1 MRPLYLEM
9 QAFGPYP
16 DVEKVEFSRLAGQSL
31 FLIHGPTGSGK
42 TTIFDAICYALYGKT
57 SGPRSGEQMRC
68 QYAAEDVPT
77 QVTFDFSLG
86 KKQYRIV
93 RLPTQE
99 RPKKRGTGTTTME
112 HRAEL
117 WDRTGAAAAEEG
129 SLLAGKPTD
138 VEERVE
144 EIMGFEVEQF
154 RQVVLLPQGE
164 FRELLLATSQDR
176 EKILE
181 TLFGTWVYARIQQL
195 LKERVAEITDECK
208 SGLSRRGALL
218 DAAGTETE
226 EELAKKIK
234 AGLTALKQFEAKVR
248 ASQKAYES
256 AQEALAKAEDVDRL
270 FREREEAIAESRSL
284 ARHRQDMKRKGEDLK
299 RARKAAGLVDIYE
312 SCLERQTARAEAETE
327 LAAMKEE
334 LDKAKADEKKARAQ
348 ETAAAALEPEVAQVS
363 DEIST
368 LKTMRPKVESLESL
382 TGRLTEL
389 RKTIA
394 RAHAEIDAA
403 KERRQ
408 AMEQDMAATQANMER
423 LQPLANS
430 VGTLD
435 VMLGDA
441 RLTVDDKKKHLAA
454 TKHLTSVVTELE
466 QAARQGEE
474 AARRLAEAEA
484 DLEQAESAWLSSSA
498 YNLAKQLTPGQQ
510 CPVCGSREHPDP
522 ARKTE
527 LHITEAELAKRRA
540 AYKEADRALKEVHKE
555 ETRLKV
561 QADALRAQVDD
572 LAARLGSDVSKGQPQ
587 LEKAYDE
594 LLRRHKEAVDAREQ
608 IGKGSLRLR
617 QSKET
622 LAAASEDLGAQQE
635 AVRKQER
642 QADNLESTIKERVA
656 GIPEDL
662 RQLETLERKLKQAQ
676 DRLGELKDRRQEA
689 ATQARRAERRLAESR
704 SKVDATGKAAS
715 RARKAEQKAT
725 AALGRRLKNA
735 GFRTVDDFK
744 GSILEEHDM
753 AELEAA
759 IGHYK
764 EQVALSRARVKQARA
779 KTSRVRRP
787 RLEIIAKKLAAKR
800 TAFQAVHGEYAAG
813 EQDLKALRKRL
824 AEIRRISRTLAKK
837 EQELQVVGKLS
848 EVANG
853 KNERRITFQRF
864 VLSSLL
870 DHVTLMANERL
881 RRMSEGRYT
890 LRRAEA
896 LADLRFS
903 GGLDLEVFDSF
914 SGEQRSVKTLSGGE
928 MFLAS
933 LCMALGLADV
943 VQSYT
948 GGIRLDSVFI
958 DEGFGSLDSETLD
971 HAIETL
977 VALQKGGRMVGLI
990 SHVPELRERID
1001 VRLDVR
1007 PGRRGSTVHLVGV

>member
-16 DVEKVEFSRLAGQSL
+16 DVEKVEFSRLACQSL

-86 KKQYRIV
+86 KKRYRIV

-112 HRAEL
+112 HKAEL
-117 WDRTGAAAAEEG
+117 WDRTGAAATEEG
-129 SLLAGKPTD
+129 SLVAGKPKD
-138 VEERVE
+138 VEERIE

-154 RQVVLLPQGE
+154 RQVVLLPQGQ

-218 DAAGTETE
+218 DAAGTDTE
-226 EELAKKIK
+226 EELAKRIK
-234 AGLTALKQFEAKVR
+234 AGLAVLKQLEGKVS

-270 FREREEAIAESRSL
+270 FKEREEAMAESRSL
-284 ARHRQDMKRKGEDLK
+284 GRLRQDMKRKGEDLK
-299 RARKAAGLVDIYE
+299 WAHKAAGLVDIYE
-312 SCLERQTARAEAETE
+312 SCQEKQTARAEAETE
-327 LAAMKEE
+327 LGGMEEE
-334 LDKAKADEKKARAQ
+334 LGKAKADEKEARSQ
-348 ETAAAALEPEVAQVS
+348 ETAAAALEPEVAEVS
-363 DEIST
+363 DEMSA
-368 LKTMRPKVESLESL
+368 LKTMKPKVESLKSL
-382 TGRLTEL
+382 TGRLREL

-394 RAHAEIDAA
+394 RAHADVDTAEA
-403 KERRQ
+403 RRQ
-408 AMEQDMAATQANMER
+408 RMEQEMAATEADLER

-430 VGTLD
+430 MGTLD

-441 RLTVDDKKKHLAA
+441 NRMVDDKKKHLAA
-454 TKHLTSVVTELE
+454 TEHLTSVLNELK
-466 QAARQGEE
+466 QTARHGEE
-474 AARRLAEAEA
+474 AADRLDRAEA
-484 DLEQAESAWLSSSA
+484 DLKQAESAWLSSSA
-498 YNLAKQLTPGQQ
+498 HNLAKQLTPGRP
-510 CPVCGSREHPDP
+510 CPVCGSKEHPDP

-527 LHITEAELAKRRA
+527 FHISEAELAERRA
-540 AYKEADRALKEVHKE
+540 AHKEADQALEEVHKE
-555 ETRLKV
+555 ETRLKF
-561 QADALRAQVDD
+561 QADALKAQVDD
-572 LAARLGSDVSKGQPQ
+572 LAARLGPNVSKSQPQ
-587 LEKAYDE
+587 LEEAYDE

-608 IGKGSLRLR
+608 IGKGGSGLQQL
-617 QSKET
+617 KEG
-622 LAAASEDLGAQQE
+622 LAAASEDLRAQHE

-642 QADNLESTIKERVA
+642 EADNLESTIKERVA
-656 GIPEDL
+656 GVPEDL
-662 RQLETLERKLKQAQ
+662 RQLEALERRLKQAQ
-676 DRLGELKDRRQEA
+676 ERLAGLKDRQREA
-689 ATQARRAERRLAESR
+689 AMQARRAERRLAESI
-704 SKVDATGKAAS
+704 SKVDAAGKAAT
-715 RARKAEQKAT
+715 RARKAEQKAM
-725 AALGRRLKNA
+725 AAFARRLKSA
-735 GFRTVDDFK
+735 GFKTVDDFK
-744 GSILEEHDM
+744 DAILKEHDM

-759 IGHYK
+759 IGHY
-764 EQVALSRARVKQARA
+764 EERVVLSRERVRRARA
-779 KTSRVRRP
+779 KTSGVRRP
-787 RLEIIAKKLAAKR
+787 RLETIAKRLAAKR
-800 TAFQAVHGEYAAG
+800 KAFDTVHGEYAAA
-813 EQDLKALRKRL
+813 EQDLKALRKSL
-824 AEIRRISRTLAKK
+824 AEIRRISRTLARK
-837 EQELQVVGKLS
+837 EGELQVVGKLS

-853 KNERRITFQRF
+853 KNEQRITFQRF

-870 DHVTLMANERL
+870 DDVTRMANERL

-890 LRRAEA
+890 LHRAEV
-896 LADLRFS
+896 LTDLRFS

-958 DEGFGSLDSETLD
+958 DEGFGTLDSETLD

-1007 PGRRGSTVHLVGV
+1007 PGRHGSSIHLVGV